1 MRDLGNWFGRV
12 APTPSAIVANSPYCD
27 LHRAAGA
34 LATATKDVNGTGAA
48 QSVNLFQITGNVE
61 IRALY
66 GVFTDVTE
74 TTSITAPCFD
84 LRDDGATVQLTAAG
98 GAPALSGAGLGS
110 IIAKEALAATAVTFN
125 NSTAARY
132 SESAFRGA
140 FVGGLITQ
148 KAATDT
154 YIRFTCT
161 TNATTN
167 VTIQFFA
174 AWVCRSPGS
183 LLVAV

>member
-12 APTPSAIVANSPYCD
+12 APTPSAIVMNSPYCD

-34 LATATKDVNGTGAA
+34 LATATKDVNGTGGAA
-48 QSVNLFQITGNVE
+48 STNLFQVTGNVE

-74 TTSITAPCFD
+74 TTSITAASFD
-84 LRDDGATVQLTAAG
+84 LRDDGATVQLTSAAG
-98 GAPALSGAGLGS
+98 TALTGAGLGS
-110 IIAKEALAATAVTFN
+110 IFAKEALAATAVTFN
-125 NSTAARY
+125 NSTAARF
-132 SESAFRGA
+132 SESAFQRA

-148 KAATDT
+148 KAATNT

-167 VTIQFFA
+167 VTIQFWC